1 MTIHQN
7 ATYPPCDISSRR
19 PANSCCVFGCVA
31 NENAAE
37 SGTAMSANVK
47 RPARAP
53 QSPDLPSVTFI
64 VSSWTCPLDG

>member
-1 MTIHQN
+1 M
-7 ATYPPCDISSRR
+7 
-19 PANSCCVFGCVA
+19 FGCVA